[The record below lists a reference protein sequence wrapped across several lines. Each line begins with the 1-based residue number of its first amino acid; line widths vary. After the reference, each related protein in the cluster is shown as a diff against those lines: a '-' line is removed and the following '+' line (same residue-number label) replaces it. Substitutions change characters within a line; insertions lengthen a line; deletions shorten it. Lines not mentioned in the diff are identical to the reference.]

1 MRNTFFVR
9 FALLIVCL
17 MAMSSLWA
25 VTLQHVEPSFWY
37 VGMKNPTLQIMLHG
51 EGIANADIT
60 IDYPGV
66 RMTEVAHTTNP
77 NYAFL
82 YLQVMPEAQPGTM
95 KIRIREGRKTTVRD
109 FELRER
115 NQKTGAQG
123 FTAADV
129 LYLIMP
135 DRFANGDTTNDEA
148 DGFGVDRSNGGG
160 RHGGD
165 FQGIMQHLDYI
176 DQLGVTAIWLNPV
189 QYNKGRASHG
199 YSITDYYSVD
209 PRFGGNQAYCDFI
222 DATHARGM
230 KVVMDMIFNHCGS
243 SHWWLQD
250 VPADD
255 WFNQNDCA
263 VTVGNRQREAEAA
276 AAAAKKAA
284 KNGKKAEATPAPQQ
298 RGWRGIPGLQNTT
311 HYKWVLMDPHA
322 PQSEKDL
329 LVDGWFVAGMPD
341 LNQRNRHLA
350 TYLIQN
356 CIWWIEYSR
365 IDGVRMDTYPYADYD
380 FMVRWC
386 KEINDEYPDFNIVGE
401 GWYPRNSAAGW
412 WQTHSTVNDRDTR
425 LKTVMDFDLAFTM
438 QSEMLKESNVSEGY
452 EAGLFKVY
460 ECITQDF
467 LIPDPQHVLTFLDNH
482 DINRYMQEGDPLW
495 KLKQGLTFLLT
506 TRGIPQIY
514 YGTEWGLAGDAALHN
529 GRDYRMRPDMPGGWA
544 EDTVTVFTK
553 EGRTAEQN
561 EAYDFA
567 SRLLQWRRHS
577 KAVAEGR
584 LLHYTPDNQ
593 TRCYVYAR
601 VTEGETVLVVLNGSD
616 KEQTVP
622 MARFSEVTK
631 GFTQGKD
638 VLSDQ
643 LLDITD
649 KISIAPRGVYVLE
662 LK

>member
-1 MRNTFFVR
+1 MKHVFIVSLALMVACLYSTFG
-9 FALLIVCL
+9 FALN
-17 MAMSSLWA
+17 
-25 VTLQHVEPSFWY
+25 LQHVEPAFWY

-51 EGIANADIT
+51 SDVASADIS

-66 RMTEVAHTTNP
+66 TLTEVAHTSNP
-77 NYAFL
+77 NYAFI
-82 YLQVMPEAQPGTM
+82 YLQIHPDATPGMM
-95 KIRIREGRKTTVRD
+95 KIHLRNGRKTTTLD
-109 FELRER
+109 FELRAR
-115 NQKTGAQG
+115 NTKIGAQG
-123 FTAADV
+123 FSAADV

-135 DRFANGDTTNDEA
+135 DRFANGDASNDEA

-165 FQGIMQHLDYI
+165 FQGIMRHLDYI

-209 PRFGGNQAYCDFI
+209 PRFGGNEAYCNFI
-222 DATHARGM
+222 DATHDRGM

-250 VPADD
+250 VPDDD

-263 VTVGNRQREAEAA
+263 VTLGNWQREAEAA
-276 AAAAKKAA
+276 EKETKKAA
-284 KNGKKAEATPAPQQ
+284 KKGKQAETPQ
-298 RGWRGIPGLQNTT
+298 RRWRSIPGLQNTT

-350 TYLIQN
+350 NYLIQN
-356 CIWWIEYSR
+356 CIWWIEYAR

-386 KEINDEYPDFNIVGE
+386 REVNDEYPDFNIVGE

-412 WQTHSTVNDRDTR
+412 WQTKSALNDNDTR

-438 QSEMLKESNVSEGY
+438 QREILNESNVSEGY

-482 DINRYMQEGDPLW
+482 DINRYMQQGDPIW
-495 KLKQGLTFLLT
+495 KLKQGLAFLLT

-514 YGTEWGLAGDAALHN
+514 YGTEWGLEGDAALHN
-529 GRDYRMRPDMPGGWA
+529 GRDYRMRIDMPGGWE
-544 EDTVTVFTK
+544 EDTVSVFTP
-553 EGRTAEQN
+553 EGRTARQN

-567 SRLLQWRRHS
+567 SKLLQWRRHS
-577 KAVAEGR
+577 RAVAEGR
-584 LLHYTPDNQ
+584 LLHYTPDNL
-593 TRCYVYAR
+593 THCYVYAR
-601 VTEGETVLVVLNGSD
+601 VVEGETVLVVLNGSD
-616 KEQTVP
+616 REQTVP
-622 MARFSEVTK
+622 MARFSEVTA
-631 GFTQGKD
+631 GFTCGKD
-638 VLSDQ
+638 VLTEE
-643 LLDITD
+643 LMDITSNLT
-649 KISIAPRGVYVLE
+649 ISPRGVLILE